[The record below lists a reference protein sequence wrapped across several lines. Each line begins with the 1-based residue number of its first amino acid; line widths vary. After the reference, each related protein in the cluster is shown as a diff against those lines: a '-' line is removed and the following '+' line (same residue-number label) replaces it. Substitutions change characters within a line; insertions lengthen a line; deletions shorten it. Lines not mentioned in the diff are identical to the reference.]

1 MHKSGNR
8 AAKSRFYLE
17 IIDKQ
22 TKPIIAMRYFLV
34 LDYNG
39 SPFCGWQ
46 RQPGQDSV
54 QERIERA
61 LSTLLKTET
70 EITGAGRTD
79 TGVHARNYVAHF
91 DSEVE
96 NLHTN
101 ADFLYK
107 LNCILPFDINIQ
119 RIALVHPEAHARFDA
134 TRRTYKYYVTTRK
147 DVFRYRLT
155 HRAKNLDI
163 EKMNAAAAK
172 LLQYTDFT
180 SFSKLNTDVKTNNC
194 TVFEAFWT
202 ETDGELVFSITAN
215 RFLRN
220 MVRAIVGTLFEV
232 GYGKIT
238 TDDFCRI
245 IEAKDRGRAGTSAPA
260 QALFLEKI
268 EYPYSF

>member
-1 MHKSGNR
+1 M
-8 AAKSRFYLE
+8 E

-22 TKPIIAMRYFLV
+22 TKPTITMRYFLV

-61 LSTLLKTET
+61 LSTLLKTDT

-107 LNCILPFDINIQ
+107 
-119 RIALVHPEAHARFDA
+119 
-134 TRRTYKYYVTTRK
+134 
-147 DVFRYRLT
+147 
-155 HRAKNLDI
+155 
-163 EKMNAAAAK
+163 
-172 LLQYTDFT
+172 
-180 SFSKLNTDVKTNNC
+180 
-194 TVFEAFWT
+194 
-202 ETDGELVFSITAN
+202 
-215 RFLRN
+215 
-220 MVRAIVGTLFEV
+220 
-232 GYGKIT
+232 
-238 TDDFCRI
+238 
-245 IEAKDRGRAGTSAPA
+245 
-260 QALFLEKI
+260 
-268 EYPYSF
+268 